1 MSAKYTPI
9 SAVSGGR
16 KNLKM
21 CVRVA
26 HIWLIREKK
35 VPTSIIFMNML
46 LVDEKGG
53 RIHATARKDL
63 VAKFRSM
70 VQEGGTYQLE
80 NAIVDFNESPYK
92 VTSHKHKLSMMHNST
107 FTKVHLPA
115 IPMNVFEFKP
125 FNEILSSTVEEVS
138 TDVIGHVIERGDIR
152 ETEKDRRKSRVIDLT
167 LEDLENNRLHCSLWG
182 EHGDKIVTFFGNH
195 DNDTPTILILQ
206 FCKTRVYLGAM
217 GVVNA
222 FNGTK
227 LILNGDLPDVA
238 AYMTRMKN
246 ASIQFT
252 RSVSQIS
259 TNSSAS
265 LSDDLL
271 NTNRM
276 TIESMIESTE
286 LYIAISQ
293 VTSRG
298 GLKILINDDDGDD
311 TDVASSVVYREVFRN
326 V

>member
-1 MSAKYTPI
+1 MMSAKYTPI

-21 CVRVA
+21 CA
-26 HIWLIREKK
+26 SCSHL
-35 VPTSIIFMNML
+35 
-46 LVDEKGG
+46 GG

-80 NAIVDFNESPYK
+80 NAIVGFNESPYK
-92 VTSHKHKLSMMHNST
+92 VTSHKHKLKMMHNST
-107 FTKVHLPA
+107 FTKVHSPS
-115 IPMNVFEFKP
+115 IPMNVFKFKP

-138 TDVIGHVIERGDIR
+138 T
-152 ETEKDRRKSRVIDLT
+152 
-167 LEDLENNRLHCSLWG
+167 
-182 EHGDKIVTFFGNH
+182 
-195 DNDTPTILILQ
+195 
-206 FCKTRVYLGAM
+206 GAM
-217 GVVNA
+217 GVANA

-238 AYMTRMKN
+238 AYMTR
-246 ASIQFT
+246 
-252 RSVSQIS
+252 
-259 TNSSAS
+259 SAS

-286 LYIAISQ
+286 LYVAISR

-298 GLKILINDDDGDD
+298 GLKILINDDGGND

>member
-1 MSAKYTPI
+1 MSSKYTPI

-26 HIWLIREKK
+26 HIWLMKR
-35 VPTSIIFMNML
+35 FL
-46 LVDEKGG
+46 HGG
-53 RIHATARKDL
+53 RIHATGRKDL

-70 VQEGGTYQLE
+70 VQEGGTFQLE
-80 NAIVDFNESPYK
+80 NAIVGFNESPYK
-92 VTSHKHKLSMMHNST
+92 
-107 FTKVHLPA
+107 
-115 IPMNVFEFKP
+115 FKP

-138 TDVIGHVIERGDIR
+138 TDVIGHVIERGDVR
-152 ETEKDRRKSRVIDLT
+152 ETEKDGRKSRVTDLT

-182 EHGDKIVTFFGNH
+182 
-195 DNDTPTILILQ
+195 
-206 FCKTRVYLGAM
+206 AM
-217 GVVNA
+217 GVANA

-238 AYMTRMKN
+238 AYMTCP
-246 ASIQFT
+246 
-252 RSVSQIS
+252 
-259 TNSSAS
+259 AS

-276 TIESMIESTE
+276 TIESMTESTE
-286 LYIAISQ
+286 LYVAISR
-293 VTSRG
+293 VTLRG

>member
-80 NAIVDFNESPYK
+80 NAIVGFNESPYK

-107 FTKVHLPA
+107 FTKVHSSA
-115 IPMNVFEFKP
+115 IPINIFEFKL

-152 ETEKDRRKSRVIDLT
+152 ETEKDGRKSRVIDIT

-182 EHGDKIVTFFGNH
+182 
-195 DNDTPTILILQ
+195 
-206 FCKTRVYLGAM
+206 AM
-217 GVVNA
+217 GVTNA

-276 TIESMIESTE
+276 VIESMIESTE
-286 LYIAISQ
+286 LYVAISR
-293 VTSRG
+293 VTSRD

-311 TDVASSVVYREVFRN
+311 TDVASSVIYREVFRN